1 VLEVGAE
8 LPAHDFAVPLMHLPW
23 AFGTTVSDV
32 PAAVPYLAAD
42 AAAVARWRARLA
54 DLPKAAGGRSVG
66 LVWAGG
72 RRAAD
77 PLSVR
82 IDRRR
87 SMPLAALAPLGGVA
101 GVSLVSLQKGPPGRD
116 AVPAGMVLHDWTG
129 ELEDFADTAAL
140 IAALD
145 LVISVDTSVV
155 HLAGALGRPVWLLD
169 RYDCCWRWL
178 RERADSPWYP
188 TLRRF
193 RQAAPGDWAGVV
205 ARVVE
210 ALRT

>member
-1 VLEVGAE
+1 
-8 LPAHDFAVPLMHLPW
+8 
-23 AFGTTVSDV
+23 
-32 PAAVPYLAAD
+32 
-42 AAAVARWRARLA
+42 
-54 DLPKAAGGRSVG
+54 
-66 LVWAGG
+66 
-72 RRAAD
+72 
-77 PLSVR
+77 
-82 IDRRR
+82 
-87 SMPLAALAPLGGVA
+87 
-101 GVSLVSLQKGPPGRD
+101 
-116 AVPAGMVLHDWTG
+116 
-129 ELEDFADTAAL
+129 
-140 IAALD
+140 
-145 LVISVDTSVV
+145 VV